1 MQAKQRKMTV
11 IRKSMKIAVPVGL
24 GSSLNIRKE
33 NLPVPGAGSKD
44 LR

>member
-1 MQAKQRKMTV
+1 
-11 IRKSMKIAVPVGL
+11 MKTAVPAGL

-33 NLPVPGAGSKD
+33 NLPVLGTGSND